1 MDGDNGN
8 TQFGESFGE
17 RLILFPTITVK
28 VMGKVVIFVISVIM
42 IIFAGNWRNVKYETI
57 KEASSAEARE
67 EKAEFVMSQV
77 VQRSR

>member
-8 TQFGESFGE
+8 TQFGE
-17 RLILFPTITVK
+17 RLVPTITVK
-28 VMGKVVIFVISVIM
+28 VTGKVVIFVIIVIM

-57 KEASSAEARE
+57 KEAEAPE